1 MVWFLDFQEALK
13 RRVLVCFIKF
23 SGTKFILCELCVP
36 NMNLGPF
43 IWYENIEIIIKDP
56 FQSSWYWSYL
66 AHFPA
71 PSPKN
76 KKKTHPKKI
85 SYVFRKKTF
94 LIFWDEYWPSIKLK
108 TVWSQRN
115 SEKILKNAYI
125 FQFPFK
131 KKLQELIKM
140 KKKLKKAIIYGIKF
154 IHSAR
159 FMTSSLSTKCKLN

>member
-76 KKKTHPKKI
+76 KKKNPPQKNFLCFSKKNFSDI
-85 SYVFRKKTF
+85 LRWILTKHKIKNC
-94 LIFWDEYWPSIKLK
+94 LI
-108 TVWSQRN
+108 
-115 SEKILKNAYI
+115 SEKLRENTEKCIHFSVPIQNEVTRIDKNEEEI
-125 FQFPFK
+125 K
-131 KKLQELIKM
+131 KSHNLRNK
-140 KKKLKKAIIYGIKF
+140 IY
-154 IHSAR
+154 S
-159 FMTSSLSTKCKLN
+159 